1 MSKQK
6 KECRKVKFTDENS
19 AVFTLKKISQTSIS
33 KKPTRAYLCKVC
45 NSWHLTSRPDIFSLE
60 NEINNLKKENLELK
74 KKIKE
79 LSKNENNKVNDVKIK
94 SLKSANFHL
103 LNKLSNIKID
113 KREVAEKVWN
123 DIFNN
128 DTLTYN
134 NFEDYYKNN
143 FLK

>member
-1 MSKQK
+1 
-6 KECRKVKFTDENS
+6 
-19 AVFTLKKISQTSIS
+19 
-33 KKPTRAYLCKVC
+33 
-45 NSWHLTSRPDIFSLE
+45 
-60 NEINNLKKENLELK
+60 
-74 KKIKE
+74 
-79 LSKNENNKVNDVKIK
+79 
-94 SLKSANFHL
+94 